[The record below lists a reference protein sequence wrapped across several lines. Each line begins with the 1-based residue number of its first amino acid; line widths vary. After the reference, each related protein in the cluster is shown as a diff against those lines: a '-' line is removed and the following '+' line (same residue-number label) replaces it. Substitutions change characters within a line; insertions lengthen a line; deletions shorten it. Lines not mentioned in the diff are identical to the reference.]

1 MENRSFDSGASDC
14 FSYIYLRLF
23 IFLSNRAREG
33 SPKALVLSIL
43 IKMPLRIAA
52 IVCTLFADRIDMV
65 VKGDTKS

>member
-1 MENRSFDSGASDC
+1 MENRSLDSGTSDC

-52 IVCTLFADRIDMV
+52 IVCTLFADRIDTV